1 MKKYLLLYLGLFF
14 GVSQL
19 SLAMDYDLDE
29 SEYDNGYGSNNSIVE
44 GQQAPYNGF
53 VQNNNAMPMQPGF
66 TPQGGMQNTGM
77 IMQPGFTPQNGMA
90 LNNQAQ
96 GMELNNSSMIQPSF
110 MPQNMGRINTPMG
123 MNRNNSL
130 NSITKQEHVQSL
142 VNNILKINGRTN
154 AGSPESATKNG
165 RIGINNDLKN
175 KLLRLQ
181 KDLEEINKSLNGI
194 LQSESKRPSKKKK
207 SKSIKASKK
216 SAKRRN
222 YKKKISSFNR
232 QKDFYTVKQPTPKNA
247 RKYIPSS
254 SKYIGRA
261 YEADPYESGV
271 YRMKSWGTGNHSSP
285 TPYYP
290 SKYYFTNK
298 SDCINGCE
306 SK

>member
-1 MKKYLLLYLGLFF
+1 MKKYLLLYLSLFF

-19 SLAMDYDLDE
+19 SLAMDYDSDE
-29 SEYDNGYGSNNSIVE
+29 GEYDNGYGNGNSAME
-44 GQQAPYNGF
+44 GQQVPYNGF

-66 TPQGGMQNTGM
+66 APQGGMQNNGM

-90 LNNQAQ
+90 LNNQVQ
-96 GMELNNSSMIQPSF
+96 GMEINNNSMIQPGF
-110 MPQNMGRINTPMG
+110 MPQNMMQINNQMG

-130 NSITKQEHVQSL
+130 NGITKQEHVQSL

-154 AGSPESATKNG
+154 VGSLESTTKNG
-165 RIGINNDLKN
+165 KIGINNDLKN

-194 LQSESKRPSKKKK
+194 LQSESKKSSKKK
-207 SKSIKASKK
+207 KSIKASKK
-216 SAKRRN
+216 SVKRRN
-222 YKKKISSFNR
+222 YKKKKISSFNK
-232 QKDFYTVKQPTPKNA
+232 QKDFYTVKQPTPQNA
-247 RKYIPSS
+247 RKYMPSS
-254 SKYIGRA
+254 SKYTGRA
-261 YEADPYESGV
+261 YVADPYESGV
-271 YRMKSWGTGNHSSP
+271 YKMKSWGTGKPSSP